1 MTFRRLDIGCGPKRR
16 EGFFGIDRFPMPG
29 VSVVVDLDTA
39 GLPFADDSFD
49 LIFASH
55 SLEHIAD
62 LPFVMSEVW
71 RVGKPGAQV
80 CILAPYFT
88 QGINFANPY
97 HKQSFNEH
105 TPRFW
110 TATRKSKI
118 DPAEF
123 TNHPHA
129 PQWGLIQSDNS
140 LPSFDLRCLRMEFFY
155 FREYRHL
162 TPEEKRKARKKYL
175 DVCDQMMYHL
185 VVFKPPMTEDEFDH
199 LQMDFYMPR
208 EMTERLRVERI
219 EAEEDRARAAAL
231 AAAAAPPPPP
241 PTPVPAPAPRKG
253 WLARLLGT

>member
-1 MTFRRLDIGCGPKRR
+1 MTVRRLDLGCGPKRR

-29 VSVVVDLDTA
+29 VSVVANLDET
-39 GLPFADDSFD
+39 GLPFADNSFD
-49 LIFASH
+49 LIFACH
-55 SLEHIAD
+55 SLEHIED
-62 LPFVMSEVW
+62 LPFVISEVW

-80 CILAPYFT
+80 CIIAPYFT
-88 QGINFANPY
+88 QGMNFANPY
-97 HKQSFNEH
+97 HKQAFNEH

-110 TATRKSKI
+110 TATRKTVI

-155 FREYRHL
+155 FREYRNL
-162 TPEEKRKARKKYL
+162 SPEEQRKARKKYL

-185 VVFKPPMTEDEFDH
+185 VIFKPPMTEEDVDR

-208 EMTERLRVERI
+208 EMAERHRIERLD
-219 EAEEDRARAAAL
+219 AEEDRAREAAAVK
-231 AAAAAPPPPP
+231 AVAPPPAP
-241 PTPVPAPAPRKG
+241 PAPAQAPRKG
-253 WLARLLGT
+253 WLARLLGS